1 MDHAVLTMCLLEGRQ
16 ARKER
21 PVKITKRTVDAQSP
35 KEKTTYLWDS
45 TLSGFGVK
53 ILPSG
58 KKTYLVQ
65 YRIGGRRGRTRR
77 YTVGVHGAI
86 TTNQARSEAK
96 KLLAQVSMGIDP
108 AAERNKAKQAHTVGE
123 LLDRFISEYVET
135 KLSPRTQVEYE
146 TVIRLK
152 APQWF
157 KRLAIHEPITRDIS
171 RIHQGMSN
179 MPTRANKTLS
189 VLSKFFNWC
198 EQQGYRD
205 DHTNPCRHVKKYREV
220 PRQRYLSQEEQQRLG
235 DALRRA
241 EKQNLATIYTVESI
255 RMLLFTGARL
265 REILDLK
272 WDHVRSDEGILMLP
286 RSKTGPK
293 TIYLNPQ
300 SLKVLER
307 IPRQYDNPFVFCGV
321 QSRNPIVNI
330 QKPWRRIRAM
340 ADLEDVRLHDLRHTF
355 ASVAVTNGMSLPL
368 LGALLGHSKPSTTAR
383 YAHLA
388 ADPLKTAAGQ
398 VGTKIQ
404 I

>member
-1 MDHAVLTMCLLEGRQ
+1 MDRAVLTMCLLATRQ

-21 PVKITKRTVDAQSP
+21 PVKITKRTVDAQLP

-45 TLSGFGVK
+45 NLSGFGVK

-77 YTVGVHGAI
+77 YTIGVHGAI
-86 TTNQARSEAK
+86 TTDQARNEAK
-96 KLLAQVSMGIDP
+96 KLLAQVSMDVDP
-108 AAERNKAKQAHTVGE
+108 AAQRDKAKQAHTVGD
-123 LLDRFISEYVET
+123 LLDRFLSEYVET

-152 APQWF
+152 IPQWF

-171 RIHQGMSN
+171 RIHQGMN
-179 MPTRANKTLS
+179 DMPTRANKTLS

-198 EQQGYRD
+198 EQQGYRN

-220 PRQRYLSQEEQQRLG
+220 PRQRYLSQAEQQRLG

-241 EKQNLATIYTVESI
+241 GKQNFATIYTIEAI

-272 WDHVRSDEGILMLP
+272 WEYIRSDEGILMLP

-300 SLKVLER
+300 SLEVLER
-307 IPRQYDNPFVFCGV
+307 IPRQHDNPFVFCGL
-321 QSRNPIVNI
+321 QAGQPIINI
-330 QKPWRRIRAM
+330 QKPWRRIREL

-355 ASVAVTNGMSLPL
+355 ASIAVINGMSLPL

-388 ADPLKTAAGQ
+388 ADPLKVAASQ
-398 VGTKIQ
+398 VGTNIQ
-404 I
+404 L